1 MFKNMKIGWRM
12 GLGFGLVLVFMIAL
26 ILVSLNEMENSH
38 ERLERI
44 VKINNV
50 RLQLTHEMIDDVR
63 NVSIALRNIL
73 LLKNI
78 GKTQETKNKI
88 AETRKEYDAN
98 FEKVQGLTP
107 KEDTKAWNIISKIK
121 ASQDASR
128 QLNNKVFDLALAG
141 KYDNALDL
149 MTKEVSLAVHQWIEH
164 VDDLIKYN
172 EEYNKMRHD
181 QIEKEQA
188 AARTTML
195 IIGAAAI
202 ALSVLIIIFLT
213 LSITGPLGQGVQ
225 MMREMAQGHLGMR
238 FKMGRRDEIG
248 ILGDAM
254 NQFSDDLQNVVIGA
268 MKKIGDGDLS
278 IEVLP
283 KDSKDEISPA
293 LKATIE
299 SLRNLVA
306 EANMLSKAGVEGK
319 LSTRG
324 NIDRFKGVYR
334 GIIQGVND
342 SLDAVIGPLNVA
354 AGYVERIAKGDIPQ
368 PITGKYNGDFEVF
381 INNLNNMNTGLRDML
396 GNLQE
401 AVNVLASSTNQIL
414 AGTAEMSTSATETAT
429 SVSETT
435 TTMEEVK
442 QTAKQMSHNATV
454 VSETAQGTAQLS
466 ELGKKSVEDTISVM
480 GKIKEQVD
488 FVANNIVK
496 LSEQSQAIGAIISS
510 VNDLSNQSN
519 LLAVNA
525 SIEAAKAGEQG
536 KGFAVVAQEVR
547 SLAEQSKE
555 ATNQVR
561 TILNDIQKAISG
573 AVMAT
578 EQSAKAVEAGMNQ
591 SQTAGDSIG
600 KMTEGIMKSVQTAIQ
615 IAASTN
621 EQVAGIEQVASAME
635 NIKKATEQIALS
647 TRQSQESAKNMH
659 ELGAKLKQMVEKYK
673 V

>member
-1 MFKNMKIGWRM
+1 MKWTVGTKIG
-12 GLGFGLVLVFMIAL
+12 GGFAIAVVFIVLLGVLVYNTTK
-26 ILVSLNEMENSH
+26 VNMED
-38 ERLERI
+38 
-44 VKINNV
+44 VKWVVHGNNV
-50 RLQLTHEMIDDVR
+50 IDQVNEIMLALKDAETGQRGFIITGEDRYLEPYREALKIIEEHIKDVR
-63 NVSIALRNIL
+63 GLTKDNPNQQKRLDSIAPLINEKVAELKETIDLRKNKGFAEALKMVITDKGKTIMDNIRKLDEEILKEEYDLLKKRDTAMSESSKKLIGLITYGVPLVAVLIIVVAFFLSKNISVPLKAMTEVAVSIANGDVSINVKPLQRGDEVAVLSVSMKSIIDSLR
-73 LLKNI
+73 
-78 GKTQETKNKI
+78 
-88 AETRKEYDAN
+88 
-98 FEKVQGLTP
+98 GLVGEATML
-107 KEDTKAWNIISKIK
+107 TKA
-121 ASQDASR
+121 A
-128 QLNNKVFDLALAG
+128 
-141 KYDNALDL
+141 
-149 MTKEVSLAVHQWIEH
+149 
-164 VDDLIKYN
+164 
-172 EEYNKMRHD
+172 
-181 QIEKEQA
+181 
-188 AARTTML
+188 
-195 IIGAAAI
+195 
-202 ALSVLIIIFLT
+202 
-213 LSITGPLGQGVQ
+213 
-225 MMREMAQGHLGMR
+225 
-238 FKMGRRDEIG
+238 
-248 ILGDAM
+248 
-254 NQFSDDLQNVVIGA
+254 
-268 MKKIGDGDLS
+268 
-278 IEVLP
+278 
-283 KDSKDEISPA
+283 
-293 LKATIE
+293 
-299 SLRNLVA
+299 
-306 EANMLSKAGVEGK
+306 VEGK
-319 LSTRG
+319 LSTRADASRHQG
-324 NIDRFKGVYR
+324 DFRKIVQ
-334 GIIQGVND
+334 GIND
-342 SLDAVIGPLNVA
+342 TLDAVIGPLNVA

>member
-98 FEKVQGLTP
+98 FEKVQGLIP
-107 KEDTKAWNIISKIK
+107 KEDTKAWDIISKIK

-149 MTKEVSLAVHQWIEH
+149 MTKEVSPAVHQWIEH

-172 EEYNKMRHD
+172 EDYNKMRHD
-181 QIEKEQA
+181 QIEKDQA

-202 ALSVLIIIFLT
+202 ALSVLIIIFLS
-213 LSITGPLGQGVQ
+213 LSITGPLKIGVHAADRIASGDLTINLSADKRQ
-225 MMREMAQGHLGMR
+225 DEVGLLIQSLSKMVDNLREQIR
-238 FKMGRRDEIG
+238 G
-248 ILGDAM
+248 ILD
-254 NQFSDDLQNVVIGA
+254 
-268 MKKIGDGDLS
+268 
-278 IEVLP
+278 
-283 KDSKDEISPA
+283 
-293 LKATIE
+293 
-299 SLRNLVA
+299 
-306 EANMLSKAGVEGK
+306 
-319 LSTRG
+319 
-324 NIDRFKGVYR
+324 
-334 GIIQGVND
+334 
-342 SLDAVIGPLNVA
+342 
-354 AGYVERIAKGDIPQ
+354 
-368 PITGKYNGDFEVF
+368 
-381 INNLNNMNTGLRDML
+381 
-396 GNLQE
+396 
-401 AVNVLASSTNQIL
+401 AVNVLASANSQITVTIAEL
-414 AGTAEMSTSATETAT
+414 ASSSQETAT

-615 IAASTN
+615 ITASTN

-635 NIKKATEQIALS
+635 NIKKATEQIVS
-647 TRQSQESAKNMH
+647 GVRQSEESSKNLN
-659 ELGAKLKQMVEKYK
+659 ELSLKLKQMVERYK